1 MLTPKWKLPL
11 FLNPSLIRTYSTNET
26 QTNHFG
32 FVISVQS
39 LLQFINILNKYY
51 LKVVA
56 VYQSVEIRNTREN
69 CASHV
74 SQPHL
79 SFFVSTHKNERKQR
93 DAKIIFVPC
102 FCQLHSNNNL
112 APLSPSV
119 FRHKRYFAFY
129 YMIIRLHQSP

>member
-1 MLTPKWKLPL
+1 M
-11 FLNPSLIRTYSTNET
+11 
-26 QTNHFG
+26 
-32 FVISVQS
+32 
-39 LLQFINILNKYY
+39 YY
-51 LKVVA
+51 LKVVV

-79 SFFVSTHKNERKQR
+79 SFFVSEHKNERKQR

>member
-1 MLTPKWKLPL
+1 M
-11 FLNPSLIRTYSTNET
+11 
-26 QTNHFG
+26 
-32 FVISVQS
+32 
-39 LLQFINILNKYY
+39 YY
-51 LKVVA
+51 LKVVV

-79 SFFVSTHKNERKQR
+79 SFFVSEHKNERKQR

-112 APLSPSV
+112 APLSPSALYLDTKGISL
-119 FRHKRYFAFY
+119 F
-129 YMIIRLHQSP
+129 II